1 MIAHE
6 RTMENSSSYVE
17 EALHKPAEI
26 AQEYPLSAMLLV
38 FGAGLGVGVL
48 LSQALAGPLH
58 HYLQPEPTMTERLGR
73 QMLDYLHGALP
84 ETLARQL
91 PR

>member
-6 RTMENSSSYVE
+6 RTMGNSSWYMQ
-17 EALHKPAEI
+17 EALHKPVEM
-26 AQEYPLSAMLLV
+26 AQEYPLSSMLLV
-38 FGAGLGVGVL
+38 FGAGLGVGIL

-58 HYLQPEPTMTERLGR
+58 HFMQPEPTMTERLGR
-73 QMLDYLHGALP
+73 QMLEYLHSTLP
-84 ETLARQL
+84 ESLARQL